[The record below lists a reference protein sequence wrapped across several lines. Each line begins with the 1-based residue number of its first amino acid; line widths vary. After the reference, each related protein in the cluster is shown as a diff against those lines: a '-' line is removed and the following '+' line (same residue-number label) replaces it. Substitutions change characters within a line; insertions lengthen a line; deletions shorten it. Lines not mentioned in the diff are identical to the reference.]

1 MQKTIQTTGSKNLS
15 EIAREC
21 GITEGEF
28 TLTIQGNASPVAG
41 SFAKPTVRLAAA
53 DFFLALA
60 GAGIVGESLLAR
72 AVEFSAARAEGRE
85 VAPACAAAAERLGEK
100 AEAMAKEWAAKLPP
114 IERPATVRIKASVS
128 LA

>member
-1 MQKTIQTTGSKNLS
+1 MQTTGSKSLS
-15 EIAREC
+15 EIAKGA
-21 GITEGEF
+21 GITGGKFRLVIEGE
-28 TLTIQGNASPVAG
+28 ASPIAG
-41 SFAKPTVRLAAA
+41 SLVAPTVRLASG

-85 VAPACAAAAERLGEK
+85 AAANCIAAAERLGEK

-114 IERPATVRIKASVS
+114 IEREASLRIKAEVTVS
-128 LA
+128 